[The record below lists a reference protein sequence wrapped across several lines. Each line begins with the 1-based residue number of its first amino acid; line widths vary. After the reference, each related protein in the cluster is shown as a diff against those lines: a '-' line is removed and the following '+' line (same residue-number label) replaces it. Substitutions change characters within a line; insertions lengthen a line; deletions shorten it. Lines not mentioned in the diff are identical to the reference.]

1 MVMTM
6 RRAVVGVLCVTA
18 LLFGACQDSDTDP
31 ERTAPATVLASAT
44 PARTSISR
52 FLPEERDPHEVL
64 SHLQVPD
71 LNELVRVAEGGLHA
85 ALLAR
90 LPQVS
95 MSCEEFIVRGADGC
109 QLYQLPPGTTLTFVQ
124 LLRDSP
130 AGSRLLAQAREY
142 LEEHLPAGSKLEFI
156 ARREDGLLVLLFDHP
171 SPGLALF
178 RIEYD
183 PASQEVV
190 AAEGHSGIN
199 PLDFIRVDH
208 HRKAHQWTVLAA
220 ADSFHAKELAW
231 KEELERSN
239 TAFPPDYN

>member
-6 RRAVVGVLCVTA
+6 RPAVVGILSLTVLLST
-18 LLFGACQDSDTDP
+18 GCQDSDSDP
-31 ERTAPATVLASAT
+31 DRTPSPTVSAVAT
-44 PARTSISR
+44 PAPTSISR
-52 FLPEERDPHEVL
+52 FLPVERDPRQVL
-64 SHLQVPD
+64 SHLQLPD
-71 LNELVRVAEGGLHA
+71 LNDLVSTAEGGLHA
-85 ALLAR
+85 ELLAR

-95 MSCEEFIVRGADGC
+95 MSCEEFIVRGGDGC

-124 LLRDSP
+124 LVQDSP

-156 ARREDGLLVLLFDHP
+156 ARREDGLFVLLFDHP

-178 RIEYD
+178 CIEYD
-183 PASQEVV
+183 PASGEVV
-190 AAEGHSGIN
+190 SAEDRSGIN

-208 HRKAHQWTVLAA
+208 HRKAHEWTVLAA